1 MLEELPRES
10 PSLELLKTQVGT
22 ATCSWPFSE
31 QEVGVGDLECHTA
44 SVSVWFCECCC
55 WTTEHPQTC
64 GFSVNVNV
72 TLGW

>member
-31 QEVGVGDLECHTA
+31 QEVGVGDWSVIQLLCLCG
-44 SVSVWFCECCC
+44 SVSAAVG
-55 WTTEHPQTC
+55 PQNTYRHVV
-64 GFSVNVNV
+64 SV
-72 TLGW
+72 